1 LDKLWTGIEGGGG
14 RREEDIQTFCGEGV
28 EERKGM
34 DGVCLVLKSPYYSL
48 WHIFS
53 FLFLSP

>member
-14 RREEDIQTFCGEGV
+14 RRIFRLSV
-28 EERKGM
+28 EREWRRGM